1 LLGEYPRMGEK
12 SSFAKKEQDEDEF
25 NFYFTISQ

>member
-1 LLGEYPRMGEK
+1 MGEK